1 MRYPSRLVEGTLIR
15 RYKRFLCD
23 VELPDGRAFTAHLA
37 NTGSMRNC
45 LEDGAAVRLWDSGNP
60 KRKLPWSVEQIRVG
74 GHWIG
79 VNTARPNAVVAEAI
93 EAGLVPELAGYQ
105 NLRREVQLGESR
117 IDLCLDDPARCWVEV
132 KNVTLL
138 RSGVLSFPD
147 AVTTR
152 GSKHV
157 NELAD
162 AVLAGDRAV
171 LFLHI
176 GHEGGERVTVARDID
191 PVWAAALGRAL
202 DLGVEVLAYRARM
215 DVDGLWLDRLVPFSM

>member
-1 MRYPSRLVEGTLIR
+1 M
-15 RYKRFLCD
+15 
-23 VELPDGRAFTAHLA
+23 
-37 NTGSMRNC
+37 
-45 LEDGAAVRLWDSGNP
+45 
-60 KRKLPWSVEQIRVG
+60 
-74 GHWIG
+74 
-79 VNTARPNAVVAEAI
+79 
-93 EAGLVPELAGYQ
+93 
-105 NLRREVQLGESR
+105 
-117 IDLCLDDPARCWVEV
+117 